1 MSEPS
6 GVKGGR
12 PAAAGALLA
21 GILLLSG
28 LIGFV
33 AYRLAAP
40 TPSGLRVAPAYS
52 APIGMTAATSAAAT
66 AAAPQAAAAES
77 PPPRK
82 IPETLPDFSL
92 PGLDGRT
99 HRLSDWKGQPLLINF
114 WATWCEPCRRE
125 IPLLEG
131 IRREST
137 KNGIEIVGIAL
148 DHRDAVRE
156 FAQKLGMNY
165 PVLVGETG
173 GLEAVEAFG
182 MDTVLPFSVFA
193 DARGDIVTLK
203 VGELHRDEARLILDD
218 LRDLDQ
224 GRLTL
229 AAARTQIASGIQRL
243 ESARAVAKA
252 AATP

>member
-1 MSEPS
+1 MGTVVALSFAFAGCKENAS
-6 GVKGGR
+6 TN
-12 PAAAGALLA
+12 AAGKMTSKASPNANKPNEPDVTFPELQGGNLP
-21 GILLLSG
+21 L
-28 LIGFV
+28 
-33 AYRLAAP
+33 
-40 TPSGLRVAPAYS
+40 PSLQGKVVLV
-52 APIGMTAATSAAAT
+52 
-66 AAAPQAAAAES
+66 
-77 PPPRK
+77 
-82 IPETLPDFSL
+82 
-92 PGLDGRT
+92 
-99 HRLSDWKGQPLLINF
+99 NF

-137 KNGIEIVGIAL
+137 KNGIEIVGIAV

-193 DARGDIVTLK
+193 DARGDVVTLK
-203 VGELHRDEARLILDD
+203 VGELHQDEARLILDH

-229 AAARTQIASGIQRL
+229 AAARTQIASGMERL
-243 ESARAVAKA
+243 ESARVVAKA